1 MRLGKCSPVR
11 YPDPGSAPAPC
22 GHKEDDMLRRSRHI
36 HYGVALVC
44 AFAAAY
50 ASLGA
55 QAPSY
60 SQDQQRALQIL
71 DALTK
76 PFPSGDAARDIRWLV
91 ESVRTRPNVS
101 LPATV
106 LAGLEA
112 NLAALKRINEL
123 PEAQRESVMEVV
135 RADLRLKAE
144 FCRNHPD
151 GMAGQV
157 ALNVRTWLAGEPRS
171 EARQWQVLYI
181 NAPLAGFPGRKPAP
195 FPQFSSPTRMLL
207 PPGAYIVWAQDP
219 KNASRRG
226 PETLLRLGVARADA
240 LDADLLVASGL

>member
-1 MRLGKCSPVR
+1 MA
-11 YPDPGSAPAPC
+11 APAVNR
-22 GHKEDDMLRRSRHI
+22 EDDMRRSSHI